1 MATCGLR
8 LLDKDKKTLN
18 DMTIWNTQ
26 FCTFE
31 KAEWSDLVE
40 IGDGE
45 SIIGL
50 TLGMAVVDSRKFSQ
64 LCEISYYLWDTPP
77 K

>member
-8 LLDKDKKTLN
+8 LLGADHKILN
-18 DMTIWNTQ
+18 DLQIWNQ
-26 FCTFE
+26 HFCTFE
-31 KAEWSDLVE
+31 KAEWSDLTE
-40 IGDGE
+40 IPDGQ

-50 TLGMAVVDSRKFSQ
+50 TLGMAVVDESEFSQ
-64 LCEISYYLWDTPP
+64 LCEITYYLWDTPP

>member
-8 LLDKDKKTLN
+8 LLDKDHKPLN
-18 DMTIWNTQ
+18 DLEVWNTQ

-31 KAEWSDLVE
+31 EAKWSDEEE
-40 IGDGE
+40 IKDGQ

-50 TLGMAVVDSRKFSQ
+50 TLGMAVVDDREFSQ